1 MCCEWSNSNASA
13 SAEFGERK
21 TAGAL
26 LSSGWSQSQ
35 SSKRP
40 CTFVANQRVNFQSNL
55 PDVRWGAGAFD
66 KDSFRL
72 MQCAA
77 QISSKFSY
85 LTHGMTLGGPTR
97 TIGYRQYTDTLR
109 ILGTKAG
116 VRAIWCIQTTTWQVI
131 AQRYFGSDLQ
141 PFWRRYGRAVR
152 ALEAAEQQA
161 ESRWQQAQAW
171 PSNKEFGFRFHHSV
185 QCQFLWCLRILL

>member
-77 QISSKFSY
+77 KSHPIF
-85 LTHGMTLGGPTR
+85 L
-97 TIGYRQYTDTLR
+97 TLR
-109 ILGTKAG
+109 MEWPWVDPPGPLDIDSIQTQAG

-131 AQRYFGSDLQ
+131 AQRYFGRDLQ
-141 PFWRRYGRAVR
+141 PLWRRYGRAVR

-171 PSNKEFGFRFHHSV
+171 PSDKEFGVRFHHSV